1 MDTSSRKWLRPVLLV
16 AAAVII
22 LALVIIQPWST
33 LPGPQNVIAKAYS
46 AAESLQS
53 YRMWCGST
61 KTTSHGE
68 VSELTFEAEFMAPDR
83 YQVKLVEDEEITEF
97 ILTGNRQ
104 YVKSGSMG
112 RNAALAFTQSS
123 SSFLSKEV
131 TMKMLD
137 VLTDLQELPDEN
149 MDGVVCF
156 HYRGR
161 VDMEKQME
169 EIKANLD
176 PSDPNY
182 ARLLEEMEQM
192 RNMKHMVELWVGKD
206 DYLIRQTKQIY
217 QLPAEE
223 GQWNSFGLTMKYY
236 DLNKPVTIEPPVD
249 DSGKLLPGWQLISSY
264 PGGRV
269 ALLTSSA
276 TSTIGGEDPAHQQI
290 SYRITITNHGEEV
303 ASNVRVKVRTRATN
317 EKSGAVMME
326 AEPARP
332 GQVDLGPGEIE
343 TYNVSWEYD
352 ASHTSKEELAR
363 LVHYSRVFTRCTTP
377 AGVEDV
383 QVFSAGAPYP
393 LKSPPTQELV
403 AQYEQV
409 RQQAGFP
416 INVPTNLPKNLE
428 LSHVQTQGMP
438 DGNQMLILTYG
449 DPGGV
454 HIKLSQR
461 KFDIEMAENG
471 EEQQKSFEE
480 AGFSRFTIMN
490 ISAYWKQG
498 VLRQTDIDDPSTQ
511 YWDMSKI
518 QMFWDEG
525 DMTYQLTA
533 RDVPVEEL
541 MIFAASMVKID

>member
-1 MDTSSRKWLRPVLLV
+1 
-16 AAAVII
+16 
-22 LALVIIQPWST
+22 
-33 LPGPQNVIAKAYS
+33 
-46 AAESLQS
+46 
-53 YRMWCGST
+53 
-61 KTTSHGE
+61 
-68 VSELTFEAEFMAPDR
+68 
-83 YQVKLVEDEEITEF
+83 
-97 ILTGNRQ
+97 
-104 YVKSGSMG
+104 
-112 RNAALAFTQSS
+112 
-123 SSFLSKEV
+123 
-131 TMKMLD
+131 MKMLD
-137 VLTDLQELPDEN
+137 ALTDLRELPDEN

-156 HYRGR
+156 HYHGR

-169 EIKANLD
+169 GIKANLD

-206 DYLIRQTKQIY
+206 DYLIRQTRQIY

-317 EKSGAVMME
+317 EKSGAVMIE
-326 AEPARP
+326 AEPSRP
-332 GQVDLGPGEIE
+332 GQVDLGPGESE
-343 TYNVSWEYD
+343 VYSVSWEYE
-352 ASHTSKEELAR
+352 ASNTSKEELTK
-363 LVHYSRVFTRCTTP
+363 LVSYTRIFTGCTS
-377 AGVEDV
+377 AEGIEDV
-383 QVFSAGAPYP
+383 QTFSTDAPYP

-403 AQYEQV
+403 AQYEQAR
-409 RQQAGFP
+409 RQANFP
-416 INVPTNLPKNLE
+416 ISVPTRLPKNLG
-428 LSHVQTQGMP
+428 LSHVQVQGMP
-438 DGNQMLILTYG
+438 DGSQMLILLYG
-449 DPGGV
+449 DPDSQ

-461 KFDIEMAENG
+461 KFNLKSAETRG
-471 EEQQKSFEE
+471 ERQNVFDE

-490 ISAYWKQG
+490 ISGYWKQG
-498 VLRQTDIDDPSTQ
+498 VLCQTDIDDPSTQ
-511 YWDMSKI
+511 YWDISKI

-525 DMTYQLTA
+525 DMTYQLTT
-533 RDVPVEEL
+533 RGVPIEEL
-541 MIFAASMVKID
+541 MVFAGSMVRLE